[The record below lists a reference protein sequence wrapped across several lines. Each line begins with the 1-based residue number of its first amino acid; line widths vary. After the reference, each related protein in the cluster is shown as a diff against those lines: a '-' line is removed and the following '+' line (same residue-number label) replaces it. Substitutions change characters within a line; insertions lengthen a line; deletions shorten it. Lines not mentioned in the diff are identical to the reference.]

1 MFTTVWHIITIVIIV
16 NTKARK
22 KESAQQ
28 TIDEHTASD
37 PLALDSEKVISK
49 PKRTAFG
56 AKHVAAGK
64 AQNKEGLQKDLVD
77 TLDDPKDFD
86 K

>member
-1 MFTTVWHIITIVIIV
+1 M
-16 NTKARK
+16 
-22 KESAQQ
+22 
-28 TIDEHTASD
+28 
-37 PLALDSEKVISK
+37 ISK